1 MELTY
6 IVKSADE
13 SIKQILKNEFNMSDR
28 FILKLKN
35 HKSIFIN
42 NVSVFINFKIHSG
55 DVLKIIENFKEDSSN
70 IVSNSDI
77 NLNILYEDEEVIV
90 CEKPTGVAAQ
100 TRRLGQADMESLLK
114 NYRAGKGEQPYIG
127 VVHRLDQPVRG
138 VMVFAKTKEAAA
150 DLSRQVQTRMADKF
164 YYAVTDGVPEQKKGT
179 LEDYLLR
186 DGKTNTSKVVSKST
200 EGAKSA
206 RLDYEVTAQN
216 KTNAILRIQLD
227 TGRHHQIRVQLANAG
242 IPIVGDAK
250 YNFKE
255 TMTRSGKGLLLC
267 SYKIGF
273 KHPKTHKKMEFE
285 IRNPFL
291 I

>member
-1 MELTY
+1 M
-6 IVKSADE
+6 
-13 SIKQILKNEFNMSDR
+13 
-28 FILKLKN
+28 
-35 HKSIFIN
+35 
-42 NVSVFINFKIHSG
+42 
-55 DVLKIIENFKEDSSN
+55 N
-70 IVSNSDI
+70 I
-77 NLNILYEDEEVIV
+77 NILYEDEEVIV
-90 CEKPTGVAAQ
+90 CEKPAGVAAQ

-114 NYRAGKGEQPYIG
+114 NYRAG
-127 VVHRLDQPVRG
+127 
-138 VMVFAKTKEAAA
+138 
-150 DLSRQVQTRMADKF
+150 MADKF

-216 KTNAILRIQLD
+216 KTNAILRIRLD

-242 IPIVGDAK
+242 IPIVGDTK

-255 TMTRSGKGLLLC
+255 TMTRSGNGLLLC

>member
-1 MELTY
+1 
-6 IVKSADE
+6 
-13 SIKQILKNEFNMSDR
+13 
-28 FILKLKN
+28 
-35 HKSIFIN
+35 
-42 NVSVFINFKIHSG
+42 
-55 DVLKIIENFKEDSSN
+55 
-70 IVSNSDI
+70 
-77 NLNILYEDEEVIV
+77 
-90 CEKPTGVAAQ
+90 
-100 TRRLGQADMESLLK
+100 
-114 NYRAGKGEQPYIG
+114 
-127 VVHRLDQPVRG
+127 
-138 VMVFAKTKEAAA
+138 MV
-150 DLSRQVQTRMADKF
+150 DKF

-216 KTNAILRIQLD
+216 KTNAILRIRLD

-242 IPIVGDAK
+242 IPIVGDTK

-255 TMTRSGKGLLLC
+255 TMTRSGNGLLLC

-273 KHPKTHKKMEFE
+273 KHPKTRKKMEFE

>member
-1 MELTY
+1 M
-6 IVKSADE
+6 
-13 SIKQILKNEFNMSDR
+13 
-28 FILKLKN
+28 
-35 HKSIFIN
+35 
-42 NVSVFINFKIHSG
+42 
-55 DVLKIIENFKEDSSN
+55 N
-70 IVSNSDI
+70 I
-77 NLNILYEDEEVIV
+77 NILYEDEEVIV
-90 CEKPTGVAAQ
+90 CEKPAGVAAQ

-150 DLSRQVQTRMADKF
+150 DLSRQVQTKMADKF

-216 KTNAILRIQLD
+216 KTNAILRIYRSQARFAS
-227 TGRHHQIRVQLANAG
+227 GRNALAEHLG
-242 IPIVGDAK
+242 HLRRKGQ
-250 YNFKE
+250 
-255 TMTRSGKGLLLC
+255 SGR
-267 SYKIGF
+267 F
-273 KHPKTHKKMEFE
+273 H
-285 IRNPFL
+285 
-291 I
+291 

>member
-1 MELTY
+1 M
-6 IVKSADE
+6 
-13 SIKQILKNEFNMSDR
+13 
-28 FILKLKN
+28 
-35 HKSIFIN
+35 
-42 NVSVFINFKIHSG
+42 
-55 DVLKIIENFKEDSSN
+55 N
-70 IVSNSDI
+70 I
-77 NLNILYEDEEVIV
+77 NILYEDEEVIV
-90 CEKPTGVAAQ
+90 CEKPAGVAAQ

-150 DLSRQVQTRMADKF
+150 DLSRQVQTKMADKF
-164 YYAVTDGVPEQKKGT
+164 YYAVTDGVPEQ
-179 LEDYLLR
+179 
-186 DGKTNTSKVVSKST
+186 
-200 EGAKSA
+200 
-206 RLDYEVTAQN
+206 
-216 KTNAILRIQLD
+216 
-227 TGRHHQIRVQLANAG
+227 IRVQLANAG
-242 IPIVGDAK
+242 IPIVGDTK

-255 TMTRSGKGLLLC
+255 TMTRSGNGLLLC